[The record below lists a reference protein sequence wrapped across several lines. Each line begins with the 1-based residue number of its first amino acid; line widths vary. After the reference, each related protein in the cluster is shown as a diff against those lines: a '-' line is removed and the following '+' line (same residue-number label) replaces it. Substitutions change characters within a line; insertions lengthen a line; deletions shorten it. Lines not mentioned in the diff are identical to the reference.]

1 MHVGRTPAFR
11 IGDWI
16 VQPELN
22 LLARN
27 GVERHIEP
35 KVMKVLLTLASQH
48 NRVIPKEKLI
58 AAAWPDTFVSDD
70 VLTRCISILRR
81 ITEDDPHT
89 PRFIQTIPKVGYRLV
104 AEVAELP
111 PQEDAQTVSP
121 TYLRP
126 ASDIV
131 VSDISTSAPTA
142 IILKRP
148 KPAFGIVLAAALLL
162 GALIAGGFYLKTRNA
177 GPISAFRTIQ
187 FTSYAGE
194 QTQPAFSP
202 DGSRIAFVWIA
213 ENGASRR
220 IYIKTIGSEEINQL
234 TTDTD
239 EQFSPIWSPDG
250 RQIAY
255 LAKSKDSLGLSIADV
270 ASKIPP
276 RKLLIP
282 GAEPL
287 GTGGFVLGAFR

>member
-1 MHVGRTPAFR
+1 
-11 IGDWI
+11 
-16 VQPELN
+16 
-22 LLARN
+22 
-27 GVERHIEP
+27 
-35 KVMKVLLTLASQH
+35 MKVLLTLASQH

-58 AAAWPDTFVSDD
+58 AAAWPTFVSDD
-70 VLTRCISILRR
+70 VLTRCIFHPPPHHGRR
-81 ITEDDPHT
+81 PPHASLHSDHS
-89 PRFIQTIPKVGYRLV
+89 QGGVSAG

-111 PQEDAQTVSP
+111 PQEDALTVSP
-121 TYLRP
+121 TYLWP
-126 ASDIV
+126 TSDTV

-142 IILKRP
+142 TILKWP
-148 KPAFGIVLAAALLL
+148 KRAFGIVLAAAFLL
-162 GALIAGGFYLKTRNA
+162 GVLIAGGFYLKTRNA

-255 LAKSKDSLGLSIADV
+255 LAKSKDSLGL
-270 ASKIPP
+270 
-276 RKLLIP
+276 
-282 GAEPL
+282 
-287 GTGGFVLGAFR
+287 